1 MKDFKGLVKISDVQ
15 NAFDE
20 IVGNIN
26 DMVDTYNASAK
37 VLNID
42 YTKGSAELGAS
53 GYTLSVGG
61 LKRIIQTYQGCSV
74 GCKAFKIDANH
85 CKVTAGFVFADNT
98 VYRANEQDMTGSGN
112 ILYFD
117 VDNKRYS
124 FGTGATTSV
133 QDVTVPK
140 ITNSTSWGNIWA
152 TSDSSIA
159 WQVPSMIPSGTA
171 GVYKGWTASA
181 KLEGY
186 GKQWQWVWNFP
197 SNSSG
202 HVKFGV
208 VDAFGVEPFSM
219 GVLSGSYS
227 GFKTSRDS
235 NNNLWCEFDFTNA
248 NGIKI
253 YGIFN
258 KRSAYVEPFYSF
270 FGMQLSNVKT
280 TIITGGDTDAGRL
293 VKICDLNW
301 NRDTRQL
308 TTINKVMSES
318 SNRSITIQAKGLPFK
333 SNNGFTGGGAFCW
346 ATDGEYD
353 GEVRLFGNQ
362 ISYMQNRGGS
372 SLRYFTIP
380 TYLYIPKG
388 VTNPL
393 SGKLINT
400 YAAKYKG

>member
-26 DMVDTYNASAK
+26 NMVDTYNASAK
-37 VLNID
+37 VLDID

-74 GCKAFKIDANH
+74 GCKPFKIDANH
-85 CKVTAGFVFADNT
+85 CKVTAGFIFADNT
-98 VYRANEQDMTGSGN
+98 VYRADEQDMTGSGN
-112 ILYFD
+112 TLYFN
-117 VDNKRYS
+117 VENKRYS

-133 QDVTVPK
+133 QNVTVPK
-140 ITNSTSWGNIWA
+140 ITNSASWGNIWA
-152 TSDSSIA
+152 TSDSSVA
-159 WQVPSMIPSGTA
+159 WQVPSMMPSGTA
-171 GVYKGWTASA
+171 GVYKGWTVSA

-186 GKQWQWVWNFP
+186 GNQWQWVWNFP
-197 SNSSG
+197 STSSG
-202 HVKFGV
+202 HVKFGAI
-208 VDAFGVEPFSM
+208 DAFGIEPFSV
-219 GVLSGSYS
+219 GTLSGSLFN
-227 GFKTSRDS
+227 FKTSRDS

-248 NGIKI
+248 SGIRI
-253 YGIFN
+253 YGTFN
-258 KRSAYVEPFYSF
+258 KPGASVEPFYSF
-270 FGMQLSNVKT
+270 FGMQLTDVKT
-280 TIITGGDTDAGRL
+280 TILTDGDANAGRL

-308 TTINKVMSES
+308 ATINKVMSEG
-318 SNRSITIQAKGLPFK
+318 SNRSITIQGKGLPFV
-333 SNNGFTGGGAFCW
+333 SNNGFTGGGVFCW
-346 ATDGEYD
+346 ATDGQYD

-393 SGKLINT
+393 TGKLMNT
-400 YAAKYKG
+400 YTAKYKD

>member
-20 IVGNIN
+20 IMGNIN
-26 DMVDTYNASAK
+26 GMVDTYNASAK
-37 VLNID
+37 VLDID
-42 YTKGSAELGAS
+42 YTKGSTELGAS

-74 GCKAFKIDANH
+74 GCKPFKIDANH

-98 VYRANEQDMTGSGN
+98 VYRADEQDMTGSGN

-124 FGTGATTSV
+124 FGAGATTSV
-133 QDVTVPK
+133 QSVTIPK

-152 TSDSSIA
+152 TSDSSVA
-159 WQVPSMIPSGTA
+159 WQVPSMIPSGTT

-197 SNSSG
+197 SASSG
-202 HVKFGV
+202 HVKFGAI
-208 VDAFGVEPFSM
+208 DAFGIEPFSM
-219 GVLSGSYS
+219 GTLSGSLS
-227 GFKTSRDS
+227 NFKTSRDS
-235 NNNLWCEFDFTNA
+235 NNNLWCEFDFANA
-248 NGIKI
+248 NGIRI
-253 YGIFN
+253 YGTFN
-258 KRSAYVEPFYSF
+258 KRGAYVEPFYSF
-270 FGMQLSNVKT
+270 FGMQLTDVKT
-280 TIITGGDTDAGRL
+280 TIITDGDADAGRL

-308 TTINKVMSES
+308 ATINKVMSES
-318 SNRSITIQAKGLPFK
+318 SNRSITIQGRGLPFV

-346 ATDGEYD
+346 ATDGQYD
-353 GEVRLFGNQ
+353 GEVKLFGNQ
-362 ISYMQNRGGS
+362 ISYMQSRGGS

-380 TYLYIPKG
+380 TYLYVPKG
-388 VTNPL
+388 VANPL
-393 SGKLINT
+393 TGKLMNT
-400 YAAKYKG
+400 YTAKYKD

>member
-26 DMVDTYNASAK
+26 DMVETYNASAK
-37 VLNID
+37 VLDID

-61 LKRIIQTYQGCSV
+61 LKRIIQAYQGCSV
-74 GCKAFKIDANH
+74 GCKPFKIDANH

-98 VYRANEQDMTGSGN
+98 VYRADEQDMTGSGN

-124 FGTGATTSV
+124 FGAGATTSV
-133 QDVTVPK
+133 QSVTIPK

-152 TSDSSIA
+152 TSDSSVA
-159 WQVPSMIPSGTA
+159 WQVPSMIPSGTT

-197 SNSSG
+197 FASSG

-208 VDAFGVEPFSM
+208 IDAFGIEPFSM

-227 GFKTSRDS
+227 NFKTSRDS

-248 NGIKI
+248 NGIRI
-253 YGIFN
+253 YGTFN
-258 KRSAYVEPFYSF
+258 KRGAYVEPFYSF
-270 FGMQLSNVKT
+270 FGMQLTDVKT
-280 TIITGGDTDAGRL
+280 TIITDGDADAGRL

-308 TTINKVMSES
+308 ATINKVMSES
-318 SNRSITIQAKGLPFK
+318 SNRSITIQAKGLPFV

-346 ATDGEYD
+346 ATDGQND
-353 GEVRLFGNQ
+353 GEVTLFGNQ

-380 TYLYIPKG
+380 TYLYIPKD
-388 VTNPL
+388 VANPL
-393 SGKLINT
+393 TGKLMNT
-400 YAAKYKG
+400 YTAKYKD

>member
-37 VLNID
+37 VLDID

-74 GCKAFKIDANH
+74 GCKPFKIDANH

-98 VYRANEQDMTGSGN
+98 VYRADEQDMTGSGN

-124 FGTGATTSV
+124 FGAGATTSV
-133 QDVTVPK
+133 QSVTIPK

-152 TSDSSIA
+152 TSDSSVA
-159 WQVPSMIPSGTA
+159 WQVPSMIPSGTT

-197 SNSSG
+197 SASSG
-202 HVKFGV
+202 HVKFGAI
-208 VDAFGVEPFSM
+208 DAFGIEPFSM
-219 GVLSGSYS
+219 GTLSGSLS
-227 GFKTSRDS
+227 NFKTSRDS
-235 NNNLWCEFDFTNA
+235 NNNLWCEFDFVNA
-248 NGIKI
+248 NGIRI
-253 YGIFN
+253 YGTFN
-258 KRSAYVEPFYSF
+258 KRGAYVEPFYSF
-270 FGMQLSNVKT
+270 FGMQLTDVKT
-280 TIITGGDTDAGRL
+280 TIITDGDADVGRL

-308 TTINKVMSES
+308 ATINKVMSES
-318 SNRSITIQAKGLPFK
+318 SNRSITIQGRGLPFV

-346 ATDGEYD
+346 ATDGQYD
-353 GEVRLFGNQ
+353 GEVKLFGNQ

-388 VTNPL
+388 VANPL
-393 SGKLINT
+393 TGKLMNT
-400 YAAKYKG
+400 YTAKYKD

>member
-26 DMVDTYNASAK
+26 DMVNTYNASAK
-37 VLNID
+37 VLDID

-74 GCKAFKIDANH
+74 GCKPFKIDANH

-98 VYRANEQDMTGSGN
+98 VYRADEQDMTGSGN

-117 VDNKRYS
+117 IDNKRYS
-124 FGTGATTSV
+124 FGAGATTSV
-133 QDVTVPK
+133 QSVTIPK

-152 TSDSSIA
+152 TSDSSVA
-159 WQVPSMIPSGTA
+159 WQVPSMIPSGTT

-181 KLEGY
+181 KLERY

-197 SNSSG
+197 SVSSG
-202 HVKFGV
+202 HVKFGAI
-208 VDAFGVEPFSM
+208 DAFGIEPFSM
-219 GVLSGSYS
+219 GTLSGSLS
-227 GFKTSRDS
+227 NFKTSRDS
-235 NNNLWCEFDFTNA
+235 NNNLWCEFDFANA
-248 NGIKI
+248 NGIRI
-253 YGIFN
+253 YGTFN
-258 KRSAYVEPFYSF
+258 KRGAYVEPFYSF
-270 FGMQLSNVKT
+270 FGMQLTDVKT
-280 TIITGGDTDAGRL
+280 TIITDGDADAGRL

-308 TTINKVMSES
+308 ATVNKVMSES
-318 SNRSITIQAKGLPFK
+318 SNRSITIQGRSLPFA

-346 ATDGEYD
+346 ATDGQYD
-353 GEVRLFGNQ
+353 GEVKLFGNQ

-388 VTNPL
+388 VANPL
-393 SGKLINT
+393 TGKLMNT
-400 YAAKYKG
+400 YTAKYKD

>member
-124 FGTGATTSV
+124 FGAGATTSI
-133 QDVTVPK
+133 QSVTVPK

-152 TSDSSIA
+152 TSSSSNA
-159 WQVPSMIPSGTA
+159 WLTPSMMPTDIA
-171 GVYKGWTASA
+171 GVYQGWIASA

-197 SNSSG
+197 STSSG

-208 VDAFGVEPFSM
+208 IDVFAVEPFSM
-219 GVLSGSYS
+219 GVLSGSLS
-227 GFKTSRDS
+227 NFKTSRDS
-235 NNNLWCEFDFTNA
+235 NNNLWCEFDFANA
-248 NGIKI
+248 NGIRL
-253 YGIFN
+253 YGTFN
-258 KRSAYVEPFYSF
+258 KRSAYVEPFYTF
-270 FGMQLSNVKT
+270 FGMQLTDVKT
-280 TIITGGDTDAGRL
+280 TIITGGDADAGRL

-318 SNRSITIQAKGLPFK
+318 SNRSITIQGKSLPFT

-346 ATDGEYD
+346 ATDGGYD

-380 TYLYIPKG
+380 TYLYIPNG
-388 VTNPL
+388 VANPL
-393 SGKLINT
+393 SGKLMNT
-400 YAAKYKG
+400 YSAKYKG

>member
-20 IVGNIN
+20 IVDSIN
-26 DMVDTYNASAK
+26 NMIDIYNASAK
-37 VLNID
+37 VLDID
-42 YTKGSAELGAS
+42 YTKGSSELGAS

-74 GCKAFKIDANH
+74 GCKPFKIDANH
-85 CKVTAGFVFADNT
+85 CKVTAGFVFADST
-98 VYRANEQDMTGSGN
+98 VYRANEQDMTGSGS

-124 FGTGATTSV
+124 FGTNATSSSTSI
-133 QDVTVPK
+133 TIPT

-152 TSDSSIA
+152 TSDSTHA
-159 WQVPSMIPSGTA
+159 WQVPSMIPSDKA

-197 SNSSG
+197 STSSG

-208 VDAFGVEPFSM
+208 IDAFALEGFSADTIS
-219 GVLSGSYS
+219 GSLSGL
-227 GFKTSRDS
+227 KTSRDS

-248 NGIKI
+248 TGIKL
-253 YGIFN
+253 YGTFN
-258 KRSAYVEPFYSF
+258 KRGASIEPFYSF
-270 FGMQLSNVKT
+270 FGMQLTDVKT
-280 TIITGGDTDAGRL
+280 TTITDGDKDAGRL

-301 NRDTRQL
+301 NRDTKQL
-308 TTINKVMSES
+308 ATINKVMSES
-318 SNRSITIQAKGLPFK
+318 SSRSITIQAQGLPFTA
-333 SNNGFTGGGAFCW
+333 NNGFAGGGAFCW
-346 ATDGEYD
+346 ATDGNYD
-353 GEVRLFGNQ
+353 GEVKLFDNQ

-372 SLRYFTIP
+372 SLRYFTVP
-380 TYLYIPKG
+380 TYLYVPKG

-393 SGKLINT
+393 TGKLMNT
-400 YAAKYKG
+400 YTAKYKG

>member
-37 VLNID
+37 VLDID

-124 FGTGATTSV
+124 FGAGATTSV

-152 TSDSSIA
+152 TSDSSVA
-159 WQVPSMIPSGTA
+159 WQVPSMIPSGTT

-208 VDAFGVEPFSM
+208 IDAFGVEPFSM
-219 GVLSGSYS
+219 GTLSGSLS
-227 GFKTSRDS
+227 NFKTSRDS
-235 NNNLWCEFDFTNA
+235 NNNLWCEFDFANA

-253 YGIFN
+253 YGTFN

-318 SNRSITIQAKGLPFK
+318 SNRSITIQGKGLPFV

-393 SGKLINT
+393 SGKLMNT

>member
-26 DMVDTYNASAK
+26 NMVDTYNASAK
-37 VLNID
+37 VLDID

-98 VYRANEQDMTGSGN
+98 VYRADEQDMTGSGN

-124 FGTGATTSV
+124 FGAGATTSV
-133 QDVTVPK
+133 QSVTVPK

-152 TSDSSIA
+152 TSDSSVA

-171 GVYKGWTASA
+171 GVYKGWTVSA

-208 VDAFGVEPFSM
+208 IDAFGIEPFSM
-219 GVLSGSYS
+219 GVLSGSLS
-227 GFKTSRDS
+227 NFKTSRDS

-248 NGIKI
+248 NGIRI
-253 YGIFN
+253 YGTFN

-280 TIITGGDTDAGRL
+280 TIITGGDADAGRL

-301 NRDTRQL
+301 NRDTKQL

-318 SNRSITIQAKGLPFK
+318 SNRSITVQAKGLPFK

-362 ISYMQNRGGS
+362 ISYMQNIGGS
-372 SLRYFTIP
+372 KLHYFTIP
-380 TYLYIPKG
+380 TYLYIPNG

-393 SGKLINT
+393 SGKLMNT

>member
-26 DMVDTYNASAK
+26 DMVETYNTSAK
-37 VLNID
+37 VLDID

-74 GCKAFKIDANH
+74 GCKPFKIDANH

-98 VYRANEQDMTGSGN
+98 VYRADEQDMTGSGN

-124 FGTGATTSV
+124 FGAGATTSV
-133 QDVTVPK
+133 QSVTIPE

-159 WQVPSMIPSGTA
+159 WQVPSMTPSGTT

-197 SNSSG
+197 SASSG
-202 HVKFGV
+202 HVKFGAI
-208 VDAFGVEPFSM
+208 DAFGIEPFSM
-219 GVLSGSYS
+219 STLSGSLS
-227 GFKTSRDS
+227 NFKTSRDS
-235 NNNLWCEFDFTNA
+235 NNNLRCEFDFANA
-248 NGIKI
+248 NGIRI
-253 YGIFN
+253 YGTFN
-258 KRSAYVEPFYSF
+258 KRGAYVEPFYSF
-270 FGMQLSNVKT
+270 FGMQLTDVKT
-280 TIITGGDTDAGRL
+280 TIITDGDADAGRL

-308 TTINKVMSES
+308 ATINKVMSES
-318 SNRSITIQAKGLPFK
+318 SNRSITIQSRGLPFV

-346 ATDGEYD
+346 ATDGQYD
-353 GEVRLFGNQ
+353 GEVKLFGNQ

-388 VTNPL
+388 VANPL
-393 SGKLINT
+393 TGKLMNT
-400 YAAKYKG
+400 YIAKYKD

>member
-74 GCKAFKIDANH
+74 GCKAFKINANH

-124 FGTGATTSV
+124 FGAGATTSV
-133 QDVTVPK
+133 QDVTVPR

-152 TSDSSIA
+152 TSDSSVA
-159 WQVPSMIPSGTA
+159 WQVPSMIPSGTV

-208 VDAFGVEPFSM
+208 IDAFGVEPFSM
-219 GVLSGSYS
+219 GTLSGSLS
-227 GFKTSRDS
+227 NFKTSRDS
-235 NNNLWCEFDFTNA
+235 NNNLWCEFDFANA
-248 NGIKI
+248 NGIRI
-253 YGIFN
+253 YGTFN

-280 TIITGGDTDAGRL
+280 TIITGGNADAGRL

-318 SNRSITIQAKGLPFK
+318 SNRSITVQARGLPFK

-362 ISYMQNRGGS
+362 ISYMQNIGGS
-372 SLRYFTIP
+372 KLHYFTIP
-380 TYLYIPKG
+380 TYLYIPNG

-393 SGKLINT
+393 SGKLMNT

>member
-26 DMVDTYNASAK
+26 NMVDTYNASAK
-37 VLNID
+37 VLDID

-74 GCKAFKIDANH
+74 GCKPFKIDANH

-98 VYRANEQDMTGSGN
+98 VYRADEQDMTGSGN

-124 FGTGATTSV
+124 FGAGATTSV
-133 QDVTVPK
+133 QSVTIPK

-159 WQVPSMIPSGTA
+159 WQVPSMIPSGTT

-197 SNSSG
+197 SASSG
-202 HVKFGV
+202 HVKFGAI
-208 VDAFGVEPFSM
+208 DAFGIESFSM
-219 GVLSGSYS
+219 STLSGSLS
-227 GFKTSRDS
+227 NFKTSRDS
-235 NNNLWCEFDFTNA
+235 NNNLWCEFDFANA
-248 NGIKI
+248 NGIRI
-253 YGIFN
+253 YGTFN
-258 KRSAYVEPFYSF
+258 KRGAYVEPFYSF
-270 FGMQLSNVKT
+270 FGMQLTDVKT
-280 TIITGGDTDAGRL
+280 TIITDGDADAGRL

-308 TTINKVMSES
+308 ATINKVMSES
-318 SNRSITIQAKGLPFK
+318 SNRSITIQGRGLPFV

-346 ATDGEYD
+346 ATDGQYD
-353 GEVRLFGNQ
+353 GEVKLFGNQ
-362 ISYMQNRGGS
+362 ISYMQNRGGN

-388 VTNPL
+388 VANPL
-393 SGKLINT
+393 TGKLMNT
-400 YAAKYKG
+400 YTAKYKD

>member
-26 DMVDTYNASAK
+26 NMIDTYNASAK
-37 VLNID
+37 VLDID
-42 YTKGSAELGAS
+42 YTKGSVELGAS

-74 GCKAFKIDANH
+74 GCKPFKIDANH

-98 VYRANEQDMTGSGN
+98 VYRADEQDMTGSGN

-124 FGTGATTSV
+124 FGAGATTSV
-133 QDVTVPK
+133 QSVTVPK

-152 TSDSSIA
+152 TSDSSVA

-171 GVYKGWTASA
+171 SVYKGWTVSA

-197 SNSSG
+197 STSSG

-208 VDAFGVEPFSM
+208 IDTFGIEPFSM
-219 GVLSGSYS
+219 GTLSGSLS
-227 GFKTSRDS
+227 NFKTSRDS

-248 NGIKI
+248 NGIRI
-253 YGIFN
+253 YGTFN
-258 KRSAYVEPFYSF
+258 KRGAYVEPFYSF
-270 FGMQLSNVKT
+270 FGMQLTDVKT
-280 TIITGGDTDAGRL
+280 TIITDGDADAGRL

-301 NRDTRQL
+301 NRDTKQL
-308 TTINKVMSES
+308 ATINKAMSES
-318 SNRSITIQAKGLPFK
+318 LSRNITIQGKGLPFV

-346 ATDGEYD
+346 ATDGQYD
-353 GEVRLFGNQ
+353 GEVKLFGNQ
-362 ISYMQNRGGS
+362 ISYMQNRGGN

-388 VTNPL
+388 VANPL
-393 SGKLINT
+393 AGKLMNT
-400 YAAKYKG
+400 YTAKYKD

>member
-20 IVGNIN
+20 IVSNIN

-37 VLNID
+37 VLDID

-74 GCKAFKIDANH
+74 GCKPFKIDANH

-124 FGTGATTSV
+124 FGAGATTSV
-133 QDVTVPK
+133 QSVTIPK

-152 TSDSSIA
+152 TSDSSVA
-159 WQVPSMIPSGTA
+159 WQVPSMIPSGTT

-197 SNSSG
+197 SASSG
-202 HVKFGV
+202 HVKFGAI
-208 VDAFGVEPFSM
+208 DAFGIEPFSM
-219 GVLSGSYS
+219 GTLSGSLS
-227 GFKTSRDS
+227 NFKTSRDS
-235 NNNLWCEFDFTNA
+235 NNNLWCEFDFANA
-248 NGIKI
+248 NGIRI
-253 YGIFN
+253 YGTFN
-258 KRSAYVEPFYSF
+258 KRGAYVEPFYSF
-270 FGMQLSNVKT
+270 FGMQLTDVKT
-280 TIITGGDTDAGRL
+280 TIITDGDADAGRL

-308 TTINKVMSES
+308 ATINKVMSES
-318 SNRSITIQAKGLPFK
+318 SNRSITIQGRGLPFV

-346 ATDGEYD
+346 ATDGQYD
-353 GEVRLFGNQ
+353 GEVKLFGNQ

-388 VTNPL
+388 VANPL
-393 SGKLINT
+393 TGKLMNT
-400 YAAKYKG
+400 YTAKYKD

>member
-37 VLNID
+37 VLDID

-74 GCKAFKIDANH
+74 GCKPFKIDANH

-98 VYRANEQDMTGSGN
+98 VYRADEQDMTGSGN

-124 FGTGATTSV
+124 FGAGATTSV
-133 QDVTVPK
+133 QSVTIPK

-152 TSDSSIA
+152 TSDSSVA
-159 WQVPSMIPSGTA
+159 WQVPSMIPSGTT

-197 SNSSG
+197 SASSG

-208 VDAFGVEPFSM
+208 IDAFGIEPFSM
-219 GVLSGSYS
+219 STLSGSLS
-227 GFKTSRDS
+227 NFKTSRDS
-235 NNNLWCEFDFTNA
+235 NNNLWCEFDFANA
-248 NGIKI
+248 NGIRI
-253 YGIFN
+253 YGTFN
-258 KRSAYVEPFYSF
+258 KRGAYVEPFYSF
-270 FGMQLSNVKT
+270 FGMQLTDVKT
-280 TIITGGDTDAGRL
+280 TIITDGDADAGRL

-308 TTINKVMSES
+308 ATINKVMSES
-318 SNRSITIQAKGLPFK
+318 SSRSITIQGRGLPFV

-346 ATDGEYD
+346 ATDGQYD
-353 GEVRLFGNQ
+353 GEVKLFGNQ

-380 TYLYIPKG
+380 TYLYIPKD
-388 VTNPL
+388 VANPL
-393 SGKLINT
+393 TGKLMNT
-400 YAAKYKG
+400 YTAKYKD

>member
-26 DMVDTYNASAK
+26 DMVETYNASAK
-37 VLNID
+37 VLDID

-53 GYTLSVGG
+53 EYTLSVGG

-74 GCKAFKIDANH
+74 GCKPFKIDANH

-98 VYRANEQDMTGSGN
+98 VYRADEQDMTGSGN

-124 FGTGATTSV
+124 FGAGATTSV
-133 QDVTVPK
+133 QSVTIPK

-152 TSDSSIA
+152 TSDSSVA
-159 WQVPSMIPSGTA
+159 WQVPSMIPSGTT

-197 SNSSG
+197 SASSG

-208 VDAFGVEPFSM
+208 IDAFGLEPFSM
-219 GVLSGSYS
+219 STLSGSLS
-227 GFKTSRDS
+227 NFKTSRDS
-235 NNNLWCEFDFTNA
+235 NNNLWCEFDFANA
-248 NGIKI
+248 NGIRI
-253 YGIFN
+253 YGTFN
-258 KRSAYVEPFYSF
+258 KRGAYVEPFYSF
-270 FGMQLSNVKT
+270 FGMQLTNVKT
-280 TIITGGDTDAGRL
+280 TIITNGDTDAGRL

-308 TTINKVMSES
+308 ATINKVMSES
-318 SNRSITIQAKGLPFK
+318 SNRSITIQGRGLPFV
-333 SNNGFTGGGAFCW
+333 SNNGFTGSGAFCW
-346 ATDGEYD
+346 ATDGQYD
-353 GEVRLFGNQ
+353 GEVKLFGNQ

-388 VTNPL
+388 VANPL
-393 SGKLINT
+393 TGKLMNT
-400 YAAKYKG
+400 YTAKYKD